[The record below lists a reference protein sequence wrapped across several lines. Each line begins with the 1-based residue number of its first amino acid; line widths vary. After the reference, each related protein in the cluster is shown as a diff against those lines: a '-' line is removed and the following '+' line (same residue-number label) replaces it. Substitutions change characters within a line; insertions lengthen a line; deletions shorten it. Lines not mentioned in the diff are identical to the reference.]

1 MDQPQRLPL
10 LGLMLRLV
18 SWHFGMEVDA
28 TLRAA
33 GFDDIRAAHANIFPF
48 VPPEGIQVSRL
59 ARLARVRKQTMLQT
73 VEELERAGY
82 VVRRADPRDRRGRL
96 VVLTPRGTAVQA
108 IGAKAARRV
117 EERWAELTGVEE
129 IEALRA
135 SLEHLLNRLRP

>member
-73 VEELERAGY
+73 VEELERAGT
-82 VVRRADPRDRRGRL
+82 DQML
-96 VVLTPRGTAVQA
+96 
-108 IGAKAARRV
+108 
-117 EERWAELTGVEE
+117 
-129 IEALRA
+129 
-135 SLEHLLNRLRP
+135 